1 MRDCKVDGREGNRE
15 GVLIILQIYFP
26 GIIDIRLQKR
36 AFHSRFD
43 RFIKQFKVCQN
54 QLNGCMSPQVQR
66 REKGKNPFCSTESKT
81 SILQLKGSIRI
92 VISPADIQKIIGTDD
107 NIPGAVQAIQFLLR
121 TEPDTPFVIL
131 QQAVDGIGNQ
141 IVIYGIGMRLFPI
154 RPNTYKAF
162 PVCSQPGIAGGG
174 LHQATDRIMQRD
186 VSKRLMPLRV
196 SRLLIKDGQPAATG
210 NQ

>member
-26 GIIDIRLQKR
+26 CIIDIRLQKR

-66 REKGKNPFCSTESKT
+66 REKGKNPFCGAESKT

-162 PVCSQPGIAGGG
+162 PVCSQPGIAG
-174 LHQATDRIMQRD
+174 
-186 VSKRLMPLRV
+186 
-196 SRLLIKDGQPAATG
+196 
-210 NQ
+210 

>member
-66 REKGKNPFCSTESKT
+66 REKGKNPFCGAESKT

-92 VISPADIQKIIGTDD
+92 VISPADIQKSLALMIISRSSPSNT
-107 NIPGAVQAIQFLLR
+107 ILLR

-154 RPNTYKAF
+154 RPNTYKAS
-162 PVCSQPGIAGGG
+162 PSVASQVSPDEDCI
-174 LHQATDRIMQRD
+174 RQR
-186 VSKRLMPLRV
+186 
-196 SRLLIKDGQPAATG
+196 TG
-210 NQ
+210 